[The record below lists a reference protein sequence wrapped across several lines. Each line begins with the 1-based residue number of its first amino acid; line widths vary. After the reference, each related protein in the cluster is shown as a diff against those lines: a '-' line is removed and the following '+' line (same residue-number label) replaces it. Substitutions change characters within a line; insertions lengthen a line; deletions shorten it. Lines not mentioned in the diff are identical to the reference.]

1 VTSQNTEINHTV
13 KKLPARLRGLPY
25 EAMKC
30 AVLGTK
36 YDLSLV
42 FVGDKFAKK
51 LNSAWRGKDKP
62 TNILSF
68 PLSET
73 SGEIFID
80 LPLSERQAKKLG
92 LKIEIWVSRLFIH
105 GLLHLKGMQHGD
117 TMERAEIKFFKKF
130 NLIIE

>member
-1 VTSQNTEINHTV
+1 MTSPNIEINHTV
-13 KKLPARLRGLPY
+13 QNIPPLLRGLPY
-25 EAMKC
+25 DAMKN
-30 AVLGTK
+30 AVLGHK

-42 FVGDKFAKK
+42 FIGNKLSRK
-51 LNSAWRGKDKP
+51 LNSSWRGKDKS

-68 PLSET
+68 PLSEN

-80 LPLSERQAKKLG
+80 LPLCQRQAKNSEW
-92 LKIEIWVSRLFIH
+92 KIEIWVSRLFIH

-130 NLIIE
+130 NLISE

>member
-1 VTSQNTEINHTV
+1 VTSQNIEINQTV
-13 KKLPARLRGLPY
+13 QKIPARLRGLPY
-25 EAMKC
+25 AAIKQ
-30 AVLGTK
+30 AVIGSK

-51 LNSAWRGKDKP
+51 LNSSWRGKDKP

-68 PLSET
+68 PLTET

-80 LPLSERQAKKLG
+80 LPLCERQAKKLG
-92 LKIEIWVSRLFIH
+92 WKIEIWVSRLFIH

-117 TMERAEIKFFKKF
+117 TMEKAEIRFFKKF
-130 NLIIE
+130 NLISE